1 MGRESAMLEPEDTA
15 KFVFVN
21 CQIFANYWNLNHYIK
36 NMQESKVIAT
46 LILVKALR
54 INED

>member
-1 MGRESAMLEPEDTA
+1 MLDPEDTA